1 MKFSIKVPLSIER
14 VSADITVVFI
24 VVIRSWSSQVPVHC
38 SVSRNSEST
47 VVPASD
53 PLIKKSLIAV
63 IFTTSKL

>member
-1 MKFSIKVPLSIER
+1 VKLLLSIER

-24 VVIRSWSSQVPVHC
+24 VVIRSWSSQVPLQC

-53 PLIKKSLIAV
+53 PLMKKFLIPV
-63 IFTTSKL
+63 IITMSKL

>member
-1 MKFSIKVPLSIER
+1 MPLSIER

-24 VVIRSWSSQVPVHC
+24 DVIRSWSPQVPVHC

-53 PLIKKSLIAV
+53 PLTKKLLIAV